1 MEEKLKTMKLSD
13 FDEET
18 LRTVKKMGFTD
29 AVIANMLD
37 ATKGSYGK
45 KKRAWHLCR
54 L

>member
-18 LRTVKKMGFTD
+18 LRTVKKM
-29 AVIANMLD
+29 ALPM
-37 ATKGSYGK
+37 
-45 KKRAWHLCR
+45 R